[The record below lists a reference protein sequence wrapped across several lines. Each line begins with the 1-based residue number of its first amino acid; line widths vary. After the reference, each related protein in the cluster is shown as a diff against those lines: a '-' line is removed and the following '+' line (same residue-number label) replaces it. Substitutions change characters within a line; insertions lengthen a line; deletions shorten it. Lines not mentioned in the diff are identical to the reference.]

1 VNNVFFTGEIIKL
14 FIKSIDKNSPAYN
27 FGLQIGDELVSI
39 NEEPV
44 SDIIDYQYHSS
55 EEIVLMRIKRN
66 GNVLEY
72 EIERDY
78 TTDLGIVFE
87 EIQYRHCGS
96 KCPFCFVDQNPKGI
110 RETLNFR
117 DEDFRLSF
125 MHGSYFTLN
134 NVSKADLK
142 RIVDQRLSPL
152 YISVHALDRK
162 IRNFLFGVDRD
173 DKLLEKIEFLTE
185 NHIQLHTQIVLC
197 PGINDRKILHDSI
210 TGLEKYYPGVKTV
223 AIVPLGLTK
232 HREGLIQFKTVT
244 PGYSKELIEE
254 IHAIQDGYMKKYDDR
269 YVYLSDEWYLKAGQS
284 LPSLEHYGDLFQL
297 ENGVG
302 MTRQFLEE
310 LTRHKPVFKKQF
322 SQPKKL
328 TILTGMLA
336 EPILTKH
343 LVPVFEKA
351 KGLSVTVKG
360 VINEFYGSSINVSGL
375 LSGSDLVRV
384 IKEHSEEET
393 LYLLPPN
400 CFNPDNIT
408 LDDMTLE
415 SIAQQTGNHVMQFT
429 GDYSEVRNR
438 LENMEVGILN

>member
-1 VNNVFFTGEIIKL
+1 M
-14 FIKSIDKNSPAYN
+14 FIKSIAKNSPAHDL
-27 FGLQIGDELVSI
+27 GLQTGDELISI

-44 SDIIDYQYHSS
+44 RDIIDFQFNSA
-55 EEIVLMRIKRN
+55 EEFLLLQIRRN

-78 TTDLGIVFE
+78 SSDLGIVFE

-110 RETLNFR
+110 RQTLNFR

-134 NVSKADLK
+134 NVSEADLN
-142 RIVDQRLSPL
+142 RIVNQRLSPL

-173 DKLLEKIEFLTE
+173 DRLLEKIAFLTE

-197 PGINDRKILHDSI
+197 PGINDGGVLHETI
-210 TGLEKYYPGVKTV
+210 TGLEKFYPGIKTV

-232 HREGLIQFKTVT
+232 HREGLTKFQTVT
-244 PGYSKELIEE
+244 PGYSMELINE
-254 IHAIQDGYMKKYDDR
+254 IHKVQDEYLKKYDDR
-269 YVYLSDEWYLKAGQS
+269 FVYLSDEWYLKAGHK
-284 LPSLEHYGDLFQL
+284 LPSLDHYGDLFQL

-310 LTRHKPVFKKQF
+310 LERQKSVFKRKFSKQ
-322 SQPKKL
+322 KRL
-328 TILTGMLA
+328 VVLTGMLA
-336 EPILTKH
+336 EPILRKN
-343 LVPVFEKA
+343 LVPILEKA
-351 KGLSVTVKG
+351 NGLSITVTGVK
-360 VINEFYGSSINVSGL
+360 NEFYGPSIDVSGL
-375 LSGSDLVRV
+375 LSGSDFVRV
-384 IKEHSEEET
+384 IKENDDTGT

-400 CFNPDNIT
+400 FLNPDKIT
-408 LDDMTLE
+408 LDDMTME
-415 SIAQQTGNHVMQFT
+415 SIAQQTGKQVMQFT

-438 LENMEVGILN
+438 LELMNGCISN